1 MKNIKY
7 SKISMRDVDIDNY
20 LTKSQQT
27 LPQDLQDRIVKS
39 INVDRFSTAH

>member
-39 INVDRFSTAH
+39 KMKNNGRA

>member
-27 LPQDLQDRIVKS
+27 LPKDLQDKIIKS
-39 INVDRFSTAH
+39 KMENNGRT